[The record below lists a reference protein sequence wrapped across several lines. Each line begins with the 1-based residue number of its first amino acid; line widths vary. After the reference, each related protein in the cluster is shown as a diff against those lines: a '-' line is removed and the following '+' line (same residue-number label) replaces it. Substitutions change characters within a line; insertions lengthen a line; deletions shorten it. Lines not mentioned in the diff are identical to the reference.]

1 MELKEILKAARERLH
16 VENLTPMQH
25 EMAEVK
31 APEVVLVAPTGSGKT
46 LAFALPVLR
55 RIHAGGVRS
64 GAAAVV
70 IAPARELVLQIAKV
84 MGSIAPG
91 LRVTALYGGHSMLDE
106 TRSLESAVPDVVVG
120 TPGRLLD
127 HINRRHLDLRHTSLL
142 VLDEYDKSLELGF
155 AEEMKRIVRSMQ
167 SVGFMVLTSAT
178 ALAEYPDFLKLKSPL
193 LLDYSSDSAGVPRL
207 DIRKIKS
214 PVADKLDTLVGLLGA
229 VPHERTI
236 VFVNHRESAERVHS
250 FLVKRHFPA
259 ALYHGAMD
267 QQDRETAI
275 DMFANG
281 TSPILV
287 ATDLAARG
295 LDIPQAESV
304 IHYHLP
310 VQSEVWTHR
319 NGRAGRMGADGAVYV
334 ITGPGEKLPEAYAG
348 LPLFEPEPSSDG
360 NTWRRTML
368 SLYFHA
374 GKREKLSKGDIMG
387 ALVRQAGIAPDS
399 VGLIAVH
406 DHRAI
411 AAVKAAD
418 AAAAVLALNA
428 GKIKGRRIRVS
439 MIK

>member
-55 RIHAGGVRS
+55 RIHAGGARS

-193 LLDYSSDSAGVPRL
+193 LLNYSSDSAGVPRL

-214 PVADKLDTLVGLLGA
+214 PVADKLDTLAGLLGA

-236 VFVNHRESAERVHS
+236 VFVKAQSAYTL
-250 FLVKRHFPA
+250 FL
-259 ALYHGAMD
+259 
-267 QQDRETAI
+267 
-275 DMFANG
+275 
-281 TSPILV
+281 
-287 ATDLAARG
+287 
-295 LDIPQAESV
+295 
-304 IHYHLP
+304 
-310 VQSEVWTHR
+310 
-319 NGRAGRMGADGAVYV
+319 
-334 ITGPGEKLPEAYAG
+334 
-348 LPLFEPEPSSDG
+348 
-360 NTWRRTML
+360 
-368 SLYFHA
+368 
-374 GKREKLSKGDIMG
+374 
-387 ALVRQAGIAPDS
+387 
-399 VGLIAVH
+399 
-406 DHRAI
+406 
-411 AAVKAAD
+411 
-418 AAAAVLALNA
+418 
-428 GKIKGRRIRVS
+428 
-439 MIK
+439 